1 MSYGVVHFMMTRFF
15 LPHIPN
21 WILFSPF
28 EVLRVHLQ
36 AGTIPASH
44 SRSLVQAA
52 RYLIETEGLAG
63 LFRGNSSRVLYSISR
78 FMCVVPLELI
88 FMSLR
93 PLMHRLHISPR
104 HSLLIPVLL
113 TLTLNQGYTYPLT
126 FIRNE
131 MILRKRSGWSVV
143 CHTLREEGCLGFF
156 HGLEGT
162 YLGVIPSILAFNFIN
177 RALFYSRE
185 EYDAIIRP
193 LNLRLPPGHGLDP
206 LPLEAPVLDQA
217 ALESDEE
224 EENEDDEWPGLREE
238 ESEESSQG
246 EEEWDLEEAD
256 GDEEFDDVLNE
267 IERELEVMEDALTE
281 DDVLLQIEI
290 TLAAMQW
297 KHWRPFCKLAF
308 RAFITRS
315 CSKLVMK
322 LLCHPGDV
330 LGKIMQ
336 SEHVSLMEATT
347 SLWRGQGVAGF
358 FRGVAIEFILTPL
371 QVAVEMTVT
380 ILALRYQWGM
390 RLFDFMSGSVEEDD
404 EVHLFME
411 EDFGDRPA
419 PGEQ

>member
-36 AGTIPASH
+36 AGTIPATH
-44 SRSLVQAA
+44 SRSLFHAA
-52 RYLIETEGLAG
+52 RYLVETEGVSS
-63 LFRGNSSRVLYSISR
+63 LFRGNASRVLYSISR
-78 FMCVVPLELI
+78 FLCVVPLELI

-162 YLGVIPSILAFNFIN
+162 YLGVIPSILAFNYIN

-206 LPLEAPVLDQA
+206 LPLEAPPHDL
-217 ALESDEE
+217 ALSEEEEEEEEEGFGWPEDDEDEE
-224 EENEDDEWPGLREE
+224 EA
-238 ESEESSQG
+238 SEG
-246 EEEWDLEEAD
+246 EWDPELDDAD
-256 GDEEFDDVLNE
+256 ADDDLDDVLNE

-315 CSKLVMK
+315 CSKLAMK

-336 SEHVSLMEATT
+336 SEHVSLVEATS
-347 SLWRGQGVAGF
+347 SLWRGQGIAGF

-411 EDFGDRPA
+411 EDFGDRPS

>member
-1 MSYGVVHFMMTRFF
+1 MTYGVVHFMMTRFF
-15 LPHIPN
+15 LPHLPN

-36 AGTIPASH
+36 AGTIPPEQ
-44 SRSLVQAA
+44 SRSLLSAT
-52 RYLIETEGLAG
+52 RFLIETEGVSS

-78 FMCVVPLELI
+78 FLCVVPLELI

-162 YLGVIPSILAFNFIN
+162 YIGVIPSILAFNFIN

-185 EYDAIIRP
+185 EYDAIVRP
-193 LNLRLPPGHGLDP
+193 LNLRLPAGHGLDP
-206 LPLEAPVLDQA
+206 LPLEQPALLDDPGRVLDD
-217 ALESDEE
+217 EEDDDSSDWDEMEDEE
-224 EENEDDEWPGLREE
+224 EEEDDD
-238 ESEESSQG
+238 
-246 EEEWDLEEAD
+246 WDDDHDDQEHAL
-256 GDEEFDDVLNE
+256 DDVLDE

-297 KHWRPFCKLAF
+297 KHWRAFCKLAF

-336 SEHVSLMEATT
+336 SEHLSLMEATS
-347 SLWRGQGVAGF
+347 SLWRGHGVAGF
-358 FRGVAIEFILTPL
+358 FRGIAIEFLLTPL

-390 RLFDFMSGSVEEDD
+390 RLFDFLFGSTEQEE

-411 EDFGDRPA
+411 EDFGDRPS